1 MFFQKEVHCFWGK
14 SGFIALLQIFLFLQ
28 YLFHEFYYDPW
39 MDIFPIPLYRMIV
52 IDKFDVVKWKR
63 YVRFVSNW
71 LKERAT
77 HKPWHRDILQG
88 KISQRNFKCVYLS
101 LFIITKLF
109 LKSESLLLLKLNK
122 LMVPKGK
129 EPAPGDHESS
139 LKIFLAKLFLARCP
153 CATNLL
159 SQILSV

>member
-1 MFFQKEVHCFWGK
+1 
-14 SGFIALLQIFLFLQ
+14 
-28 YLFHEFYYDPW
+28 
-39 MDIFPIPLYRMIV
+39 MIV
-52 IDKFDVVKWKR
+52 IDKFYVVKWKR

-71 LKERAT
+71 LKDRAYPQT
-77 HKPWHRDILQG
+77 LAQG
-88 KISQRNFKCVYLS
+88 YLARKKFARKIFKCVYLS

-129 EPAPGDHESS
+129 EPAPDDHESS
-139 LKIFLAKLFLARCP
+139 LKIFLAKHFLARCP